1 MSARRLLCLQ
11 VGEIV
16 GNDGN
21 DHHVEH
27 VVQQERDA
35 DDHQNE
41 LSLPVGVL
49 HRAAEL
55 FSSFTHFRQLQ
66 DGRFRQT
73 DRAVRLHDYVK
84 ARSPQE
90 SFNASERVQFHS
102 ASGFYARASPV
113 SGACG
118 RWRATLL
125 SSRVQSWA
133 SRSAFTLLR
142 SFFTFTL
149 LLRAVLVL
157 VSFSPLV
164 ISCVRL
170 ILLCLTNQSLDHT
183 SQKCSHEAYLTPD
196 LLSKHWKHQDSPKRL
211 LLIIPDLHE

>member
-84 ARSPQE
+84 ARSPRELQC
-90 SFNASERVQFHS
+90 FR
-102 ASGFYARASPV
+102 ARAVSFRVWLLRTSFPV

-133 SRSAFTLLR
+133 SRSAFTLLW

-183 SQKCSHEAYLTPD
+183 SQKCSYEAYLTPD

>member
-73 DRAVRLHDYVK
+73 DRVVRLHDYVK
-84 ARSPQE
+84 ARSPLE
-90 SFNASERVQFHS
+90 SFSASERVQFHS
-102 ASGFYARASPV
+102 ASGFYARASRCPARV
-113 SGACG
+113 AGDA
-118 RWRATLL
+118 LL
-125 SSRVQSWA
+125 SSLRGYSPELRVLHLHFCG
-133 SRSAFTLLR
+133 AFLPLH
-142 SFFTFTL
+142 SCY
-149 LLRAVLVL
+149 AQC
-157 VSFSPLV
+157 SFSSV
-164 ISCVRL
+164 S
-170 ILLCLTNQSLDHT
+170 LLWS
-183 SQKCSHEAYLTPD
+183 SAASV
-196 LLSKHWKHQDSPKRL
+196 
-211 LLIIPDLHE
+211 